1 MATFFEKLLLK
12 DQDEILVLNAP
23 ESFEPELAR
32 LPVATVHR
40 SLRTARVVRFSLAF
54 VTRQIEIHARAPTL
68 GPSDRR
74 CSHLV
79 FLSQGHFEEIRVRF
93 QSGYGMECL
102 ERCWI

>member
-1 MATFFEKLLLK
+1 MATLFEKLLLK

-54 VTRQIEIHARAPTL
+54 VTRQIEVDALVSQLLARAIGDAAIWFSFPRAL
-68 GPSDRR
+68 RR
-74 CSHLV
+74 NS
-79 FLSQGHFEEIRVRF
+79 STISIGIRDGVP
-93 QSGYGMECL
+93 
-102 ERCWI
+102 